1 MFACIVKQG
10 NDPNFLPSLNRQ
22 LNEVADREVTYE
34 VQIRYF
40 HLTLCFSNKM
50 TGFKLHM
57 HILINLFLQ
66 QCLESAVDVH
76 RMRETIEC
84 HLIWTQ
90 YTTYVIF
97 G

>member
-1 MFACIVKQG
+1 MFACIFKQG

-50 TGFKLHM
+50 NK

-66 QCLESAVDVH
+66 QCLESAADVH
-76 RMRETIEC
+76 RIRETIEC
-84 HLIWTQ
+84 HLIWIQ